1 MFVNQLF
8 FKFILTI
15 LFSFLSISFCRSSN
29 APDTR
34 SSQLNSF
41 RPGFYQGVYIS
52 NRMANSPTSL
62 KKLVEDLKKAGINT
76 VIVDAQPRKLPEK
89 IVEYFKENQLY
100 AIARVVNFEGGLTT
114 EFPSKER
121 MKSIKEAVS
130 YSCKQ
135 GFKEIN
141 LDYIRY
147 SDGGWNFRAGFDKRY
162 KNITGIISDIKK
174 DTFIDCGQETLF
186 GADIFGRVPFI
197 ENDGIGQRVENFS
210 EVVDLL
216 YPMLYPSHFYGLK
229 SRVADPYNTVLE
241 GLQKTI
247 QRSKPNTSAVA
258 WIQGFQMHIGASG
271 LSYKDYIKVQ
281 LQASLDAK
289 SKGFVVWNAMNDYVV
304 TLKAFEEFKI
314 ENETELNNIK

>member
-1 MFVNQLF
+1 MNQVFFNFNITILLLF
-8 FKFILTI
+8 FSILN
-15 LFSFLSISFCRSSN
+15 CKSSN
-29 APDTR
+29 APEERNPDTDFM
-34 SSQLNSF
+34 Q
-41 RPGFYQGVYIS
+41 PQFYQGVYIS
-52 NRMANSPTSL
+52 NRMAHSPANL
-62 KKLVEDLKKAGINT
+62 KKLVDELKIAGINT
-76 VIVDAQPRKLPEK
+76 VIVDAQPKKLPEK
-89 IVEYFKENQLY
+89 IVQYFQENKMY
-100 AIARVVNFEGGLTT
+100 AIARVVNFEGGLTS
-114 EFPSKER
+114 EFPDKER
-121 MKSIKEAVS
+121 MKSIKETVS

-147 SDGGWNFRAGFDKRY
+147 SDGGWNFRAGFEKRY
-162 KNITGIISDIKK
+162 KNITGIISDIRK
-174 DTFIDCGQETLF
+174 DTFIDCGQNTLF

-281 LQASLDAK
+281 LQASLDSK
-289 SKGFVVWNAMNDYVV
+289 SKGFVVWNAMNDYVI
-304 TLKAFEEFKI
+304 TLKAFEEFKK
-314 ENETELNNIK
+314 ENESVLKKLK